1 MSKYANAIQ
10 MTTPSQ
16 VLLPTFVLG
25 FVAHLVR
32 KYKFLENIAF
42 IVSPGVP
49 HAAKATER
57 EHQNC
62 FKSENFN
69 FLKELL
75 CSICRPA
82 LVICF
87 HKGRLFFTVNDS
99 RKSHRNIGRWKS
111 NTLKF
116 LNVLRDQPTKQ
127 LIQSHSKPSKQTRQ
141 PTEQVTNIRS

>member
-32 KYKFLENIAF
+32 KYKFLKSIAF

-49 HAAKATER
+49 YAAKATER

-62 FKSENFN
+62 SNLVQELVSR
-69 FLKELL
+69 LKTSTFERKCSARSVGMHLL
-75 CSICRPA
+75 F
-82 LVICF
+82 VF
-87 HKGRLFFTVNDS
+87 
-99 RKSHRNIGRWKS
+99 
-111 NTLKF
+111 
-116 LNVLRDQPTKQ
+116 
-127 LIQSHSKPSKQTRQ
+127 
-141 PTEQVTNIRS
+141 IRGGFCLL